1 MTTTR
6 LPRWLAALSDQPTI
20 PRHPRPLDVDRGNIP
35 SELRF
40 RDAWAVWRYEADRM
54 GRISKPPY
62 QPDGTQAEA
71 SESSTW
77 SPFEAAYAT
86 FQHGSWDG
94 VSFALSL
101 RWGIVGIDLDHISDH
116 RREAEEIARTLHS
129 YTERSPGGDGL
140 RIFVKGSLPLGRRRR
155 DWVEAYTTRRFL
167 TVTGQR
173 LEGFPRTIESRPS
186 ELAKVFWDY
195 LGQDAASIKRSLRRG
210 DVN

>member
-1 MTTTR
+1 MTTAR

-77 SPFEAAYAT
+77 SPFETAYAT

-116 RREAEEIARTLHS
+116 RREAEEIAHTLHS

-140 RIFVKGSLPLGRRRR
+140 RIFVKGSLPFGRRRR
-155 DWVEAYTTRRFL
+155 DWVEAYTTNRFL

-173 LEGFPRTIESRPS
+173 LEGYPRTIESRPS
-186 ELAKVFWDY
+186 ELAKVFWEY
-195 LGQDAASIKRSLRRG
+195 LGQDAASIKRSMQRG
-210 DVN
+210 G